1 MDVNDK
7 TILIL
12 GAYGQVGSAIVKL
25 LLASG
30 RPARL
35 VLCSLRRDEAEEI
48 RKQCEQWIEHIQH
61 DLPLPERTA
70 VSAHHGDILRSR
82 KLEDLH
88 ARASETQES
97 DGKSLAAEDRRRR
110 QAEYTSH
117 AVEFVFKDYNQFTP
131 EEKQDI
137 NLFRWLVED
146 RPQIVVDCVNTAT
159 GLAYMDIFTLG
170 KTYIKHKQDGQLEE
184 EGGAPFAELVLASA
198 ALPALVRHLEILKD
212 GLGKAGTGLY
222 LKVGTTGTGGM
233 GLNIPYTHSESKPS
247 RQLMSKSAVAG
258 ATSLLYLLY
267 SRTKDA
273 PVIKEIKPA
282 ALIGWKEIGFGPIRK
297 HGQPIELVDCQLDQ
311 GRTLEDFKAG
321 QDGPPAQPTGESLKG
336 VYIDTGENG
345 LFSAAEFEAITAID
359 QMELVT
365 AEDCA
370 RVAIGE
376 IQGESTGYDIV
387 GSLSAVCLDSTYRG
401 GVMRNLAIGRLDE
414 LQQQHGESVAY
425 EILGPPKL
433 SKLLWEAYLLKKHG
447 RLGELLRP
455 IFQDATASLQRR
467 LELFDKTYDPVTICE
482 QITAALAAD
491 AETRQRILSTGIPI
505 CTKDKRWIYGPTVAL
520 MRAFPGR
527 RLGELLTDAR
537 MQRYFLDN
545 GAVELLP
552 GNLERW
558 QERLRGALK
567 YHCLFSGADNAVSS
581 SGYDYRR
588 LFSVRSS
595 PDGGVEHVE
604 LHIGEMLGWLFVTEE
619 QGSRRRHFFHPG
631 DECLEFLAQSEAGV

>member
-1 MDVNDK
+1 MDINDK
-7 TILIL
+7 TIFIL
-12 GAYGQVGSAIVKL
+12 GAFGQVGNAIVKL
-25 LLASG
+25 LLTSG

-35 VLCSLRRDEAEEI
+35 VLCSLRREEAE
-48 RKQCEQWIEHIQH
+48 WVQH
-61 DLPLPERTA
+61 SQEDVPLGQRTA
-70 VSAHHGDILRSR
+70 VTSHYGDILRTR
-82 KLEDLH
+82 RLEELH
-88 ARASETQES
+88 ARSRKTEAE
-97 DGKSLAAEDRRRR
+97 DGTPLSPEDRRRR
-110 QAEYTSH
+110 QAEYTSQ
-117 AVEFVFKDYNQFTP
+117 AVDFVFRDYNQFSA
-131 EEKQDI
+131 EEKHDI
-137 NLFRWLVED
+137 NLYRWLVED
-146 RPQIVVDCVNTAT
+146 QPDIVVDCVNTAT

-170 KTYIKHKQDGQLEE
+170 KTYLKHKQDGQLEE

-212 GLGKAGTGLY
+212 GLSKAGTGLY

-247 RQLMSKSAVAG
+247 RQLMSKSSVAG
-258 ATSLLYLLY
+258 AASLLYLLY

-282 ALIGWKEIGFGPIRK
+282 ALIGWKGIGFGPILK
-297 HGQPIELVDCQLDQ
+297 HGQPIQLVDCQLNE

-321 QDGPPAQPTGESLKG
+321 RDEAPAHSTGEQLQG

-345 LFSAAEFEAITAID
+345 VFSPAEFEAITAIE

-370 RVAIGE
+370 RVAVGE
-376 IQGESTGYDIV
+376 ILGESTGFDIV
-387 GSLSAVCLDSTYRG
+387 GSLSSVCLDSTYRG
-401 GVMRNLAIGRLDE
+401 GVMRNLAISKLDE
-414 LQQQHGESVAY
+414 LQHDFGESVAF

-447 RLGELLRP
+447 HLSELLKP
-455 IFQDATASLQRR
+455 VFQDAAAGLKRR
-467 LELFDKTYDPVTICE
+467 LEVFDSAFDPATICE
-482 QITAALAAD
+482 QITAALAND
-491 AETRQRILSTGIPI
+491 AETRQRILSIGIPI
-505 CTKDKRWIYGPTVAL
+505 CTNDKRWIYGPTVAL

-527 RLGELLTDAR
+527 RISELLSEPR
-537 MQRYFLDN
+537 LQRYFLDN

-552 GNLERW
+552 GNMERW
-558 QERLRGALK
+558 HERLRGALK

-581 SGYDYRR
+581 SAYDYRR
-588 LFSVRSS
+588 LFTVHTA
-595 PDGGVEHVE
+595 PDGSVDQVE

-631 DECLEFLAQSEAGV
+631 EECISLLTQDATGH